1 MGKIEKP
8 AKRKYWV
15 ARDDDGNVIHYGKT
29 EPNQVTMTGQKNLL
43 VFENELEQKK
53 EIEKFVGSPPVF
65 NYEFDNINKKWDK
78 DPITS
83 IYIPI
88 SKSIAYEMSSGLY
101 QVVEGTGTG
110 LYAEVIDHPDGQSYS
125 VLKFSER
132 DVIPVD
138 INARIDILS
147 GALQFAVD
155 NGSITQQELDNILVA
170 VPAYSGQEVNL
181 VDFVPPSWVGHIM
194 TFNDIVLS
202 GYFTPSNP
210 GNSPNNQ
217 GNP

>member
-8 AKRKYWV
+8 NKRTYWV

-29 EPNQVTMTGQKNLL
+29 EPNQVTVTGQKNLIT
-43 VFENELEQKK
+43 FTNELDQKK
-53 EIEKFVGSPPVF
+53 EIERFVGGPPVF
-65 NYEFDNINKKWDK
+65 NYDFDYVNKKWMK
-78 DPITS
+78 DNIKS

-125 VLKFSER
+125 VLKFAES

-138 INARIDILS
+138 INARVDILS

-181 VDFVPPSWVGHIM
+181 VDFVPPSWADKIM
-194 TFNDIVLS
+194 SFQDVVVS
-202 GYFTPSNP
+202 GYFTN
-210 GNSPNNQ
+210 NNQPNNQ